1 MTLKISLIQKTLIIL
16 FIMCISLF
24 SQEESKDAVVS
35 LINEFQRKNQLE
47 MNRDNYEYINN
58 NVIPKCEEVIKKLKN
73 KEDKKYYEAQVEIIK
88 YELDINRHKYLD
100 GLMNDIKN
108 SDNEIE
114 ARLKILDIYHYS
126 DREFDRK
133 KLTGWIPIFGK
144 LSYKQYWE
152 EVRKEYTKELDKKI
166 NESIK

>member
-47 MNRDNYEYINN
+47 MNRDNYKYINN

-114 ARLKILDIYHYS
+114 ARLKMLDIYHYS

-133 KLTGWIPIFGK
+133 KTNGLDTFCWK
-144 LSYKQYWE
+144 TSYKQYWE
-152 EVRKEYTKELDKKI
+152 KVRNDYLKKLDKK
-166 NESIK
+166 